1 MKLSDLYPKFKL
13 LHENNISKLKQYHIS
28 TLPDLL
34 AKDPEQLVN
43 ILQISYTQVIKL
55 LDDLLVASCTFPV
68 TGLEVHHRN
77 VQREIVF
84 KTDCLSLDN
93 ILTFG
98 GFKTGNIY
106 QVFGSSGVGKS
117 QLCFSLAVAGVLC
130 RKEVEVFY
138 IDTKNDLVA
147 ERILQILQAKCG
159 NSAPNLNLLSQILVH
174 KCFDIETL
182 ISTLRALIEKL
193 KDNLNKIRL
202 VILDNL
208 VSPIMSILSED
219 VGTGFYFSDIVK
231 QLLYHISSLGCC
243 VITVNNARFSG
254 NEVNPALGKVW
265 SDLTDIR
272 LKFEKVKDS
281 NERNVTL
288 SQNNDKHV
296 KHCTFTIN
304 QAGISCTNALKNEDN
319 EAAET
324 SRSYLDTS
332 RSIIDDS
339 ISNATCQ
346 SDITL

>member
-1 MKLSDLYPKFKL
+1 MNLSDLYPKFNL
-13 LHENNISKLKQYHIS
+13 LHENNITKLKQYHIS

-55 LDDLLVASCTFPV
+55 LDDLLLASCTFPV
-68 TGLEVHHRN
+68 TALEIHHRN

-84 KTDCLSLDN
+84 KTDCSSLDN
-93 ILTFG
+93 ILTGG

-106 QVFGSSGVGKS
+106 QVFGSAGVGKS
-117 QLCFSLAVAGVLC
+117 QLCFSLAVSGVLC
-130 RKEVEVFY
+130 AKEVQVFY
-138 IDTKNDLVA
+138 LDTKNDLVA
-147 ERILQILQAKCG
+147 ERILQILQSKSG
-159 NSAPNLNLLSQILVH
+159 STAPNLSLLSQILVH

-219 VGTGFYFSDIVK
+219 VGTGFYLSDSVK

-243 VITVNNARFSG
+243 VITVNNAKFSG

-272 LKFEKVKDS
+272 LKFEKVEDT
-281 NERNVTL
+281 NDRIVTL
-288 SQNNDKHV
+288 SSNKHKHV
-296 KHCTFTIN
+296 KHCRLAIN
-304 QAGISCTNALKNEDN
+304 QSGITSADMNTEDS
-319 EAAET
+319 ESA
-324 SRSYLDTS
+324 DTS
-332 RSIIDDS
+332 RSTKDTS
-339 ISNATCQ
+339 RSNVTNL
-346 SDITL
+346 SDTTL